1 MPIVDGYFLPKGQL
15 DVFAVGEEN
24 THSIMAGS
32 TSNEG
37 TTVISAT
44 QTAAERKDQIEKL
57 MGARAAEYFKFY
69 PMNSDKEAWESSVN
83 AVRDLMAGTALEI
96 AELES
101 NERHA
106 TYIYYFDRHLPGRE
120 SERYGAF
127 HSSELVYVF
136 YDLDAV
142 KRPWTDTD
150 RKLADAMSSYWVN
163 FAETGDPNGKG
174 LPLWPAF
181 GTTAERGIEF
191 GDSVKLGTMPP
202 TDRLKALE
210 KENFGFIF

>member
-1 MPIVDGYFLPKGQL
+1 
-15 DVFAVGEEN
+15 
-24 THSIMAGS
+24 
-32 TSNEG
+32 
-37 TTVISAT
+37 
-44 QTAAERKDQIEKL
+44 
-57 MGARAAEYFKFY
+57 
-69 PMNSDKEAWESSVN
+69 
-83 AVRDLMAGTALEI
+83 
-96 AELES
+96 
-101 NERHA
+101 
-106 TYIYYFDRHLPGRE
+106 
-120 SERYGAF
+120 
-127 HSSELVYVF
+127 VF